1 MFPRPSLGA
10 ILGADVRVGLRKM
23 RQAVLVLMT
32 VAVMSASPI
41 KAGPAPDPTTVRFL
55 YQTCKD
61 ETAANG
67 QRFCLGYILGVGQLM
82 AVNADYGD
90 NFALCSRPK
99 GTVPTGREMIQA
111 FVSCSA
117 DWSRASHCCFSRSPS
132 P

>member
-1 MFPRPSLGA
+1 M
-10 ILGADVRVGLRKM
+10 K
-23 RQAVLVLMT
+23 QAVLVLMT

-41 KAGPAPDPTTVRFL
+41 KAAPAPDPTTVRFL

-90 NFALCSRPK
+90 NFALCSKPK

-111 FVSCSA
+111 FVNWAEKHPESWTQRNVYGVALALRENWPCSSTNTTVS
-117 DWSRASHCCFSRSPS
+117 DASP
-132 P
+132 